1 MTLFHQTEVYET
13 PIAQSDRNRP
23 EYGFVLALACVALA
37 LVVANAKFA
46 PAPVGSGMSNDVLIV
61 GP

>member
-1 MTLFHQTEVYET
+1 MTLSHQTDVYET
-13 PIAQSDRNRP
+13 PSAQSDRKRP
-23 EYGFVLALACVALA
+23 EYSFVLALACVVLA

-46 PAPVGSGMSNDVLIV
+46 PTPVSSGIGNDVVVV

>member
-1 MTLFHQTEVYET
+1 MTLSHQTDVYET
-13 PIAQSDRNRP
+13 PSAQSDRNRA

-46 PAPVGSGMSNDVLIV
+46 PTPLSSGISNDVVVV